1 MTSVMI
7 RMGIFVGIDLLLFL
21 WPFSMVMVIDSKL
34 QKKTQKRVIGLIILL
49 ECLTLLG
56 ISGVSFSGIRMTW
69 NVSVILHI
77 CYVGMEFLSFLLAA
91 VSTNLI
97 RHMTE
102 TFIKEVDASHCSM
115 QKQSSWDIY

>member
-7 RMGIFVGIDLLLFL
+7 RMGIFVGMDLLLFL

-56 ISGVSFSGIRMTW
+56 ISGVLFSGVRVAW
-69 NVSVILHI
+69 NVSIILSL
-77 CYVGMEFLSFLLAA
+77 CFDGMGFLSLLLAS
-91 VSTNLI
+91 VSANLI

-102 TFIKEVDASHCSM
+102 TFIKEMDASHFSM